1 MIVLELRQQYPVA
14 LLLKAVGL
22 ARSTFFYHQAA
33 LAAVDKYASIKATIK
48 ALYVAHDGIYGYR
61 RMTKALHTL
70 GEQINHKTVRRLMG
84 ELGMNSLVKIKK
96 YKSYKGEVGRAAP
109 NLLKRRFKAK
119 RPHQKLLT
127 DVTEFNVAGK
137 KLFLSPVLDLFSG
150 EILAYETARRPV
162 YEMVHGMLTK
172 VLAKLKPG
180 DKPMLHSDQ
189 GWQYQME
196 SYRQKLKDNQIKQSM
211 SRKGNCHDNAPME
224 SFFGL
229 LKSEFFHRKK
239 FSSLEE
245 LEEGLAKYIHYYNH
259 DRIKLKLG
267 GLSPVQYRVQAAAR

>member
-1 MIVLELRQQYPVA
+1 VLELRRQYPLA
-14 LLLKAVGL
+14 RLLKAVCL
-22 ARSTFFYHQAA
+22 ARSTFFYQQAA
-33 LAAVDKYASIKATIK
+33 LRTVDKYASIKATIK
-48 ALYVAHDGIYGYR
+48 SIYVAHEGIYGYR
-61 RMTKALHTL
+61 RMTDVLHKL
-70 GEQINHKTVRRLMG
+70 GERINHKTVRRLMG

-119 RPHQKLLT
+119 RAHQKLLT
-127 DVTEFNVAGK
+127 DVTEFKVAGK
-137 KLFLSPVLDLFSG
+137 KLYLSPVMDLYNG

-162 YEMVHGMLTK
+162 YEMVDLMVTK

-189 GWQYQME
+189 GWHYQME
-196 SYRQKLKDNQIKQSM
+196 AYRQKLRDNRIKQSM

-229 LKSEFFHRKK
+229 LKSEFFHLKK
-239 FSSLEE
+239 FASLDE
-245 LEEGLAKYIHYYNH
+245 LEAGLAKYIHYYNH

-267 GLSPVQYRVQAAAR
+267 GLSPVQYRTQTAAQ